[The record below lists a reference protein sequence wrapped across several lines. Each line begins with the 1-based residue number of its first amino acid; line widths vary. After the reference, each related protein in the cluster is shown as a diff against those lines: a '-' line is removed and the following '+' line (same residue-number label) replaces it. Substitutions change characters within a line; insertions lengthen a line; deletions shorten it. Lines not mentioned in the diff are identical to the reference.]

1 MGFYLLCFAFTADF
15 VQVGRGVGS
24 ENLGTLSVESETLF
38 SKYSSKGLL
47 ECRDFAAATGLR
59 LLPKFEKMRKI
70 VVLGLLFLVAFN
82 IRAQITVSKEV
93 EIGIVE
99 KLGQTIPLDLKFYN
113 EKNDT
118 VSLKSIINKPTI
130 LSFVYFD
137 CPGLCSPLLDGIADV
152 VSKTELSLGKD
163 YDIITIS
170 FNTKDTPEKAR
181 QKKLNFVSKIK
192 EEQRGSWTYLT
203 GELGNIQKIT
213 EAAGFRYKPTGEDFA
228 HPATIIILSPQGKI
242 TRYLYGITYLPFE
255 LKMAVI
261 EAQKGQAQPTSNKI
275 YEYCFAYDPQ
285 SKTYTLQ
292 FTRLMGSFVLI
303 LGLFFVL
310 YLYVSSKRNST
321 KATK

>member
-1 MGFYLLCFAFTADF
+1 MERIIIFVLFFVLVCKSFA
-15 VQVGRGVGS
+15 QVPVP
-24 ENLGTLSVESETLF
+24 V
-38 SKYSSKGLL
+38 
-47 ECRDFAAATGLR
+47 D
-59 LLPKFEKMRKI
+59 
-70 VVLGLLFLVAFN
+70 
-82 IRAQITVSKEV
+82 KEV

-99 KLGQTIPLDLKFYN
+99 KLGQTIPLDLKFIN

-118 VSLKSIINKPTI
+118 VALRSMINKPTI

-137 CPGLCSPLLDGIADV
+137 CPFLCSPLLDGIADV

-203 GELGNIQKIT
+203 GELENIQKIT
-213 EAAGFRYKPTGEDFA
+213 EAVGFRYKPTGEDFA
-228 HPATIIILSPQGKI
+228 HPSTIIVLSPKGKI
-242 TRYLYGITYLPFE
+242 TRYLYGISFLPFE
-255 LKMAVI
+255 LKMSIV
-261 EAQKGQAQPTSNKI
+261 EAQKGLAQPTSNKI
-275 YEYCFAYDPQ
+275 FDYCFAYDPQ

-292 FTRLMGSFVLI
+292 FTRLLGSFVVV

-310 YLYVSSKRNST
+310 YLFITTKRNSS
-321 KATK
+321 KATKE